1 MSSFSLLKNVNNCL
15 QFQLFVVNYLVII
28 IITNFFN
35 GIHDVVTIL
44 PWFRLS
50 DFLHQGSS
58 LFLLESLQKLQGFH
72 FVPHLDVVVVELVI
86 DYYIVPAE
94 NLIA

>member
-1 MSSFSLLKNVNNCL
+1 MLLTK
-15 QFQLFVVNYLVII
+15 YLVII

-72 FVPHLDVVVVELVI
+72 FVPHVDVVVELVI

>member
-1 MSSFSLLKNVNNCL
+1 MLLTK
-15 QFQLFVVNYLVII
+15 YLVII

-72 FVPHLDVVVVELVI
+72 FVPHLDVVVVVELVI